1 MIPWEDPLT
10 LTCQGYHETR
20 KVPKVHASLCRLS
33 RSATMANFRR
43 HLHTKRNNPSQSQC
57 KEKKVRLIF
66 LFSCR
71 KCSEGFLYQGA
82 NDGLEANP
90 ISFLSLYTVLLKE
103 NGIFSY
109 VFLEWY
115 SLSCV
120 KATESIEMEFASMY
134 LAYLNHTRN
143 LASITPVLVP
153 VSIFYTISRWWPL
166 QLCYT
171 RLYFGIADFSHEQND
186 DKSKIVCSITI

>member
-20 KVPKVHASLCRLS
+20 KVPKVHASLRRLS

-43 HLHTKRNNPSQSQC
+43 HLHTKRNNPSQSHC
-57 KEKKVRLIF
+57 KEDLLIYLREKVWLIF
-66 LFSCR
+66 LCSWR

-109 VFLEWY
+109 AFLERY

-120 KATESIEMEFASMY
+120 KSTESIEMEFASMY
-134 LAYLNHTRN
+134 LAHLNHTRN

-153 VSIFYTISRWWPL
+153 VSIFCTISRWWPL
-166 QLCYT
+166 
-171 RLYFGIADFSHEQND
+171 
-186 DKSKIVCSITI
+186 

>member
-20 KVPKVHASLCRLS
+20 KVPKVHASLRRLS

-43 HLHTKRNNPSQSQC
+43 HLHTKRNNPSQSHC
-57 KEKKVRLIF
+57 KEDLLIYLREKVWLIF
-66 LFSCR
+66 LFSGR
-71 KCSEGFLYQGA
+71 KCSEGFLDQGA
-82 NDGLEANP
+82 NDGLQANP
-90 ISFLSLYTVLLKE
+90 ISFLCLCTVLLKE

-120 KATESIEMEFASMY
+120 KAIESIKMEFASMY
-134 LAYLNHTRN
+134 LAYMNHTRN
-143 LASITPVLVP
+143 LTSTTPVLVP

-166 QLCYT
+166 
-171 RLYFGIADFSHEQND
+171 
-186 DKSKIVCSITI
+186 